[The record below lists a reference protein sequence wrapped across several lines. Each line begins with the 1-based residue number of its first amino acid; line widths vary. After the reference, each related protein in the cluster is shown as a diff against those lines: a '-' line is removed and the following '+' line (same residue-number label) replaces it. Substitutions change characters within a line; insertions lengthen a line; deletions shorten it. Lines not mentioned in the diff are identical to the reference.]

1 MRLALFAEGQGLPQL
16 ARIAEV
22 AAAAA
27 GWDAERT
34 RAEAAAYAGHRPPPL
49 PDRRRPRQRRT
60 RRLAARGG
68 DLVATLLMP
77 AG

>member
-1 MRLALFAEGQGLPQL
+1 MLERRVRLALFAEGQGLPQL

-34 RAEAAAYAGHRPPPL
+34 RAEAAAYAAAV
-49 PDRRRPRQRRT
+49 RRRYQIVAAPRQAER
-60 RRLAARGG
+60 AA
-68 DLVATLLMP
+68 
-77 AG
+77 